1 MIYQI
6 FVQNNTGYFSL
17 IEIEGTLFVNEVTGQ
32 CAIKNDRDEILAI
45 VPTNMLITLKQ
56 NIE

>member
-6 FVQNNTGYFSL
+6 FVQNNSGYFSL
-17 IEIEGTLFVNEVTGQ
+17 IEIEGILFVDAVTGQ
-32 CAIKNDRDEILAI
+32 CTIKNDRDEILAI
-45 VPTNMLITLKQ
+45 VPTTMLITLKQ

>member
-6 FVQNNTGYFSL
+6 FVQNNSGYFSL
-17 IEIEGTLFVNEVTGQ
+17 IEIEGFITIDEKTGQSIIKNEV
-32 CAIKNDRDEILAI
+32 NEILAI
-45 VPTNMLITLKQ
+45 VPTTMLITLKQ

>member
-17 IEIEGTLFVNEVTGQ
+17 IEIEGNITIDEKTGQ
-32 CAIKNDRDEILAI
+32 SIIKNDALEILAI

>member
-17 IEIEGTLFVNEVTGQ
+17 IEIEGTITIDEKTGQ
-32 CAIKNDRDEILAI
+32 SIIKNDRNEILAI

>member
-17 IEIEGTLFVNEVTGQ
+17 IEIEGNITIDEKTGQ
-32 CAIKNDRDEILAI
+32 SIIKNDALEILAI
-45 VPTNMLITLKQ
+45 VPTNMLVTLKQ

>member
-32 CAIKNDRDEILAI
+32 CTIKNDRDEILAI

>member
-6 FVQNNTGYFSL
+6 FVQNNSGYFSL
-17 IEIEGTLFVNEVTGQ
+17 IEIEGFITIDEKTGQ
-32 CAIKNDRDEILAI
+32 SVIKNEALEILAI
-45 VPTNMLITLKQ
+45 VPTTMLITLKQ

>member
-6 FVQNNTGYFSL
+6 FVQNNSGYFSL
-17 IEIEGTLFVNEVTGQ
+17 IEIEGTIAIDEKTGQ
-32 CAIKNDRDEILAI
+32 SIIRGEGNEILAI